1 MSDVSLNLL
10 LAGSPGCARP
20 MQQVREEVTGFYL
33 RHRDAVFRFLVLNSR
48 NPTEAE
54 DLTHEVFLRL
64 WVRYAA
70 GDSIECPLAWLLTAA
85 RNLLIDRGRH
95 LRLEAPLSESVW
107 SRFSRTCRDS
117 SPDTER
123 VLLREAR
130 HAEIERALDQLQG
143 LERDCL
149 WLRLKDVTFREI
161 AEALDIP
168 MSAAVSH
175 TNRALAKIRRR
186 VKP

>member
-1 MSDVSLNLL
+1 
-10 LAGSPGCARP
+10 
-20 MQQVREEVTGFYL
+20 
-33 RHRDAVFRFLVLNSR
+33 
-48 NPTEAE
+48 
-54 DLTHEVFLRL
+54 
-64 WVRYAA
+64 
-70 GDSIECPLAWLLTAA
+70 
-85 RNLLIDRGRH
+85 
-95 LRLEAPLSESVW
+95 LS
-107 SRFSRTCRDS
+107 
-117 SPDTER
+117 
-123 VLLREAR
+123 EAR